1 MNNINDLN
9 NKLRKAQKDIEDY
22 QESCKHSDQI
32 IRMNE
37 KKEIRWFC
45 SRCNKQTRVPSQEEV
60 TKWLK

>member
-1 MNNINDLN
+1 MTNINNLN

-22 QESCKHSDQI
+22 QKNCNHDNQAIKF
-32 IRMNE
+32 NN

-45 SRCNKQTRVPSQEEV
+45 TRCDLQVRVPSQEEV

>member
-22 QESCKHSDQI
+22 QESCKHGDQI

-37 KKEIRWFC
+37 KTAVAEIIKSAPLPFVFRIGII
-45 SRCNKQTRVPSQEEV
+45 S
-60 TKWLK
+60 